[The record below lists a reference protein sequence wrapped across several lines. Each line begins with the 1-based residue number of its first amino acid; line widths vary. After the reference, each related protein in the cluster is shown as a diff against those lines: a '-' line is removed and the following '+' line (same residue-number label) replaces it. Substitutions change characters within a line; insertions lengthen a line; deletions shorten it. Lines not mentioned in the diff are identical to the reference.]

1 MRLVEEQKA
10 ERRERIVAAASELI
24 AKGGMEALTMSRVAD
39 GARVTVPTV
48 YNLVGNRDAVVTAV
62 MDEAREG
69 FLEKLAAVNADRN
82 AEEIEII
89 VLVETFVKELVDRA
103 SLYQPLVQ
111 FGLQSGVDRS
121 DAVVAALTP
130 RLREAVVDL
139 RGGGELADWVDVDFT
154 TYRICAL
161 VLNAGWTWSLRQ
173 IGTQSLRQCVVYDVA
188 AHLAGVCHG
197 EARSRFE
204 AVAAR
209 YQQAALSAG
218 DQATIGRWVEGS
230 GGPTAP

>member
-1 MRLVEEQKA
+1 MKLVEEQKA
-10 ERRERIVAAASELI
+10 ERRARIVAAASGLI
-24 AKGGMEALTMSRVAD
+24 AKGGMEALTMSRVAE
-39 GARVTVPTV
+39 GAGVTVPTV
-48 YNLVGNRDAVVTAV
+48 YNLVGNREAVVTAV

-69 FLEKLAAVNADRN
+69 FLEKLAAADDLRGEDE
-82 AEEIEII
+82 AEII

-103 SLYQPLVQ
+103 TLYQPLVQ

-121 DAVVAALTP
+121 DAIVGALAP
-130 RLREAVVDL
+130 RLREAVADL
-139 RGGGELADWVDVDFT
+139 RTRGELADWVDVDFT

-173 IGTQSLRQCVVYDVA
+173 IDTESLRQCVVHDVA

-204 AVAAR
+204 GVAAR
-209 YQQAALSAG
+209 YQRSALSTG
-218 DQATIGRWVEGS
+218 DRVIIERWVEGS
-230 GGPTAP
+230 SGPEAP